1 MAIENIYEERAEKM
15 ISHKDGKSTFRI
27 ARFLKPCTKHL
38 KNAVPIP
45 NTPLLSDIF
54 PHNLQQWPSEVQFRG
69 WKLPHRK
76 WKEWVERLARKH
88 SKTWKKAGICDAIL
102 SSLYEVR
109 RDKDLV
115 LGLSEFWCPEIN
127 TFVFPWGEA
136 TITLED
142 IMVLGG
148 YSVLGKPVTSPLPK
162 DLLRV
167 EHELRC
173 LQMEMSRRIKQCM
186 ENTGESEFKSE
197 HVAFLTYWLSRHV
210 FPSISEK
217 TIGKHIFPIAA
228 HLSVGARIA
237 LAPAVLSSLY
247 RDLRLLHEQA
257 ITSSQRIVVFAPF
270 QLVQLWALE
279 RFPLLGPKTPNSLEL
294 GQPRAA
300 RWHKLNSKIN
310 LPLVRSALRLP
321 ENFLW
326 RPYASD
332 LKNWRH
338 LSYYKETEQF
348 VSDRS
353 CFDDEIKSYI
363 RSTLSSNMVGIG
375 CVEKYSPRRVAM
387 QFGMDQDLPTADHL
401 GSKTGLKH
409 VGFFVQSRFFEP
421 SVSVRYLKWWDDFMF
436 ARKRAI
442 RDASMQ
448 KAKMMM
454 KKASSSS
461 VQPKMNEKNCHY
473 SRTQIIR
480 DWTDDEADLPSK
492 ISSKIETKNSEGDF
506 HASNASNTPKISN
519 KISKVSKE
527 IANEEKNLQ
536 PYQGSSIEKIH
547 QDSGVSSKTQIIRD
561 WTDEGADLRSKRSS
575 KIKTRNR
582 KGDFHASNASSTP
595 KIPKKIS
602 KFSKEIVN
610 EENNLQ
616 RYQGSSIGK
625 IYQDSSVWKR
635 TRSSRKGNVVPSSS
649 TMNRKRKLSSKEEG
663 NLKKKGSIDIVNHFD
678 EELDFVLLREMM
690 KQNKSKEE
698 SVKVVAVRESYDN
711 PVNVDDWKME
721 ISATQFQ
728 ELELSIEGRFQ
739 RIEKRLG
746 INPTSMR

>member
-1 MAIENIYEERAEKM
+1 M

-115 LGLSEFWCPEIN
+115 LGLSEFWCPETN

-186 ENTGESEFKSE
+186 ENTGESEFKCE

-257 ITSSQRIVVFAPF
+257 ITSSQRIAVSAPF

-348 VSDRS
+348 VSDCS
-353 CFDDEIKSYI
+353 CFGDEIKSYI
-363 RSTLSSNMVGIG
+363 RSTLSSNMIGIG
-375 CVEKYSPRRVAM
+375 CVEKYSPHRVAM

-409 VGFFVQSRFFEP
+409 VSFFVQSRFFEP
-421 SVSVRYLKWWDDFMF
+421 GVSVRYLKWWDDFMF

-454 KKASSSS
+454 KKASSS
-461 VQPKMNEKNCHY
+461 
-473 SRTQIIR
+473 
-480 DWTDDEADLPSK
+480 
-492 ISSKIETKNSEGDF
+492 
-506 HASNASNTPKISN
+506 
-519 KISKVSKE
+519 
-527 IANEEKNLQ
+527 
-536 PYQGSSIEKIH
+536 
-547 QDSGVSSKTQIIRD
+547 D

-582 KGDFHASNASSTP
+582 KGDFHASNASSNP

-602 KFSKEIVN
+602 NFSKEIVN

-635 TRSSRKGNVVPSSS
+635 MRSSRKGNFVPSSS
-649 TMNRKRKLSSKEEG
+649 TMSRKRKLSLKEEG

-721 ISATQFQ
+721 ISASQFQ